1 MKEIKIGVL
10 NEKNCQ
16 EKWVDFSSFMNLN
29 SLYLESL
36 QTQGIFQKSEN
47 EIKARKIE
55 FPPNLISLAI
65 GSYFSPRILLNLPLK
80 IENLKLIG
88 DQFRNRDLFDV
99 LFSQTQVY
107 LPNLK
112 VLDISESPYLN
123 PECLQSF
130 SHIKVYTNWERDK
143 AQYANNFYRPQS
155 I

>member
-1 MKEIKIGVL
+1 
-10 NEKNCQ
+10 
-16 EKWVDFSSFMNLN
+16 MNLN
-29 SLYLESL
+29 YLYLESL

-99 LFSQTQVY
+99 LFS
-107 LPNLK
+107 
-112 VLDISESPYLN
+112 
-123 PECLQSF
+123 
-130 SHIKVYTNWERDK
+130 
-143 AQYANNFYRPQS
+143 
-155 I
+155 